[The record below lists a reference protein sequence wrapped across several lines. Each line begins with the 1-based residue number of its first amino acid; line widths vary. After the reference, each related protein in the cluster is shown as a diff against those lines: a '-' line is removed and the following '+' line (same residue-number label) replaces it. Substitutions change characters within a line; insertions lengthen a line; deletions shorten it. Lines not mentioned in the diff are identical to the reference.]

1 MASNRPASRKSLVPA
16 QPNPD
21 RWEMLRDVVV
31 FQVKLV
37 VDGLRDVVLSPVSL
51 LAALGDLLLS
61 RERTGG
67 RFYEVVRFGRRTE
80 RWINLFGAADRSV
93 HSEPRASENGDAGI
107 DAYVEHLQ
115 QRLLDQYELW
125 VVTSSAK
132 DKIDRALDTIQ
143 HKVRRDKLGPRRR

>member
-1 MASNRPASRKSLVPA
+1 MASKLPSKRKSLVPA
-16 QPNPD
+16 RPDPD

-61 RERTGG
+61 RVRTGR

-80 RWINLFGAADRSV
+80 RWINLFGAADRLGP
-93 HSEPRASENGDAGI
+93 SEPRGSENEDAGI
-107 DAYVEHLQ
+107 DSYVEHLQ
-115 QRLLDQYELW
+115 QRLVEQYERGGI
-125 VVTSSAK
+125 TASAK
-132 DKIDRALDTIQ
+132 DKIDRALDAIQ
-143 HKVRRDKLGPRRR
+143 DKVRRDEPRSRRR